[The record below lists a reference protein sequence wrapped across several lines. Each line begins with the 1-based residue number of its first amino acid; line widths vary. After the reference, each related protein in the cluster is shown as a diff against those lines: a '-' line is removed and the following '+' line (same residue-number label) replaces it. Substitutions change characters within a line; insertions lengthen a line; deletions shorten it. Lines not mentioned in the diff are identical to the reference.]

1 MTSRMAVF
9 VGWAMPTTM
18 SGSTRKE
25 YAVVVRSL
33 SPNNTRRARP
43 TFLLRLV
50 RPKIKHHV
58 QQER

>member
-25 YAVVVRSL
+25 YAVVVRGL
-33 SPNNTRRARP
+33 KPQQHTQAGNRD
-43 TFLLRLV
+43 LR
-50 RPKIKHHV
+50 
-58 QQER
+58 